1 MSASKLIELA
11 FRRQIP
17 VILRWTNDE
26 GEEVQGE
33 PVHVIGY
40 SAFGS
45 LACVQNRAGRERTVE
60 IAAITLV
67 HPLLD
72 EAA

>member
-1 MSASKLIELA
+1 MA

-26 GEEVQGE
+26 GAEVQGE
-33 PVHVIGY
+33 AVHVIGY
-40 SAFGS
+40 AAEGARA
-45 LACVQNRAGRERTVE
+45 LVQNSRGAERTVNIE
-60 IAAITLV
+60 AITLV
-67 HPLLD
+67 HPMLD